1 MPYIEK
7 YFLTPDVLCVNVHVM
22 NNQDSSDR
30 ISLRLLDELTKEPM
44 ITQRA
49 LAAHLGIALGLVN
62 AYVKRLYRKGYIKI
76 KNLPKNRIKYIITP
90 KGFTEKARLTYN
102 YMHRS
107 VHYFKE
113 VRNRIEH
120 TYSSMMKSGVNN
132 ILLWGDGEIAELCYI
147 STRGLPLKIVGVVA
161 DKRVENG
168 FFGHH
173 IYQHHDIRDIS
184 YDAILVASIENKAV
198 ASLKQLEINPDRIY
212 FL

>member
-1 MPYIEK
+1 MNSNK
-7 YFLTPDVLCVNVHVM
+7 APDE
-22 NNQDSSDR
+22 
-30 ISLRLLDELTKEPM
+30 ISLRLLDELTKEPL

-49 LAAHLGIALGLVN
+49 LAANLGIALGLVN
-62 AYVKRLYRKGYIKI
+62 AYVKRLYKKGYIKI

-107 VHYFKE
+107 IDYFKD
-113 VRNRIEH
+113 VRHKIEH
-120 TYSSMMKSGVNN
+120 TYTTMMSSGVKN

-161 DKRVENG
+161 DRRIENA

-173 IYQHHDIRDIS
+173 IYSLADVNEID
-184 YDAILVASIENKAV
+184 YDAVLVSSMDDIIIDTIYQ
-198 ASLKQLEINPDRIY
+198 SGISPDRIY

>member
-1 MPYIEK
+1 
-7 YFLTPDVLCVNVHVM
+7 M
-22 NNQDSSDR
+22 NIDKASDE
-30 ISLRLLDELTKEPM
+30 ISLRLLDELTNEPV

-49 LAAHLGIALGLVN
+49 LAARLGIALGLVN
-62 AYVKRLYRKGYIKI
+62 AYVKRLYKKGYIKV

-107 VHYFKE
+107 VNYFKE
-113 VRNRIEH
+113 VRNKIEN
-120 TYSSMMKSGVNN
+120 TYTNMMSSGVKN

-161 DKRVENG
+161 DRRIESG
-168 FFGHH
+168 FFGYH
-173 IYQHHDIRDIS
+173 IYLPHDIRDIN
-184 YDAILVASIENKAV
+184 YDAILVASIEDKAV
-198 ASLKQLEINPDRIY
+198 SSLKQLEINPDRIY

>member
-1 MPYIEK
+1 MNIK
-7 YFLTPDVLCVNVHVM
+7 KAPDE
-22 NNQDSSDR
+22 
-30 ISLRLLDELTKEPM
+30 ISLRLLDELTKEPL

-62 AYVKRLYRKGYIKI
+62 AYVKRLYKKGYIKI

-107 VHYFKE
+107 INYFKE
-113 VRNRIEH
+113 VRSRIEH
-120 TYSSMMKSGVNN
+120 TYSSMMKSGAKN
-132 ILLWGDGEIAELCYI
+132 ILLWGDGEIVELCYI
-147 STRGLPLKIVGVVA
+147 STRGLPLKIIGIVA
-161 DKRVENG
+161 DKRIENG

-173 IYQHHDIRDIS
+173 IYSPHDIRDIS

-198 ASLKQLEINPDRIY
+198 VSLKQLEINPDRIY